1 MPGIFCKELKLQEY
15 DVGLG
20 LCPIESCERDPICQ
34 EICKADKCCV
44 FGDVEERLPEA
55 TRTKLAKV
63 SFLDNKRVSSLDAS
77 EREAALISAEAA
89 YEALLHIC
97 KDSQNF
103 LDSATSA
110 CAQHRQMCAVYK
122 NRRRGAVCIEA
133 AGTVCKDWSRAGHK
147 RGRAG
152 PSARSFAVWLVELKH
167 RDDID
172 AFLQECTEDFDENLI
187 KDELGYQWQLD
198 WIVLSPQA
206 FGWGL
211 MRPRKFVIGVR
222 ASKYLLASDLATFA
236 RVLCNGSQINGEA
249 YFIADK
255 KQVDDA
261 LAREVQERRHG
272 VISTTGEFNAD
283 VNLFDTL
290 PFSAQGCL
298 LICRQHFKKQM
309 VEKAIPEE
317 EWQWPIVDLQAV
329 VPMRMWEDSA
339 LRTVLTHGTHWSLN
353 PQINRYLLGDE
364 LLVTQGMPMFAS
376 LGCPY
381 TCKKIP
387 VLQQLT
393 EKQKCRVAGNAFNME
408 IISMLSLWVLGN
420 MVERSVEIT
429 VPLEFL
435 QSNEDDINT
444 RMHII
449 MINFSWEG
457 GKRHYPHRVFLHPKR
472 LAM

>member
-1 MPGIFCKELKLQEY
+1 
-15 DVGLG
+15 
-20 LCPIESCERDPICQ
+20 
-34 EICKADKCCV
+34 
-44 FGDVEERLPEA
+44 
-55 TRTKLAKV
+55 
-63 SFLDNKRVSSLDAS
+63 
-77 EREAALISAEAA
+77 
-89 YEALLHIC
+89 
-97 KDSQNF
+97 
-103 LDSATSA
+103 
-110 CAQHRQMCAVYK
+110 
-122 NRRRGAVCIEA
+122 
-133 AGTVCKDWSRAGHK
+133 
-147 RGRAG
+147 
-152 PSARSFAVWLVELKH
+152 
-167 RDDID
+167 
-172 AFLQECTEDFDENLI
+172 
-187 KDELGYQWQLD
+187 
-198 WIVLSPQA
+198 
-206 FGWGL
+206 
-211 MRPRKFVIGVR
+211 MRPRKYVIGVR

-290 PFSAQGCL
+290 PPSAQGCL
-298 LICRQHFKKQM
+298 LICRQHFQKQM
-309 VEKAIPEE
+309 AEKAIPEE

-339 LRTVLTHGTHWSLN
+339 LRTILTHGTHWSLN

-364 LLVTQGMPMFAS
+364 LRVTPWMPMFAS